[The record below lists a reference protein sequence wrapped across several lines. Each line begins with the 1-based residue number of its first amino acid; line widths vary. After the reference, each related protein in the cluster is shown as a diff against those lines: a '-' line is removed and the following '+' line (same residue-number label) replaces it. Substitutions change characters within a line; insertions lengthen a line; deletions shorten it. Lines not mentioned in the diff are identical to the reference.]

1 MAAFMWNAN
10 PAKWNV
16 VPPATSSWEALKNYV
31 LDGSKYVYWSTR
43 VHQKVVKVGDRALIW
58 RTGSRSGPSGI
69 IAVGYVIESPRQLSV
84 ATKALFKFPE
94 RIEADGWSESEAP
107 SLWKTGIR
115 ADRVFWNAPLQV
127 PFTASQ
133 GTLRRLTDDEVREVE
148 SQILVR

>member
-10 PAKWNV
+10 PKKWNI

-31 LDGSKYVYWSTR
+31 LDGSKYVYWSTPVLR
-43 VHQKVVKVGDRALIW
+43 KVVKVGDRAFIW
-58 RTGSRSGPSGI
+58 RTGFPSGLSGI
-69 IAVGYVIESPRQLSV
+69 IAVGYVTESPRPLSV
-84 ATKALFKFPE
+84 ATKALFKLPE
-94 RIEADGWSESEAP
+94 RLKAAGWSESKAP

-115 ADRVFWNAPLQV
+115 TDRVFWNAPLRV

-133 GTLRRLTDDEVREVE
+133 GILRRLTDDEVREVE